1 MNKTNIPQYLA
12 EHGELTYRIV
22 GVSMNPLLLQDRDLI
37 TILRSDLAE
46 KDETGRFHN
55 HDVVLYKRHS
65 DGAYV
70 LHRIVEVREKDYV
83 ILGDNCVKREYGIT
97 DEDILGVMT
106 SFVRDGKTVQV
117 TDPLYKAYVELWCAL
132 EPFRGP
138 AKLAHTGARHM
149 QIVMKG
155 DETPAEFAGKLGR
168 TVGRMLMSATA
179 NSTFMRS
186 SLRLL
191 PEPVSRAL
199 GFSQANLT
207 KEEQQQALL
216 ATGNYL
222 VALLRSVLLDIE
234 PPEKPANVSWNAV
247 YTLAKRHTVDTMAY
261 EAVRRL
267 VKTAEA
273 ESAAESTSHDPAGRT
288 ATELPSSQLLTAW
301 SHRKD
306 ANVAKNLVQVSER
319 DKLICLLTE
328 DGIDVLP
335 LKGSV
340 LIDMY
345 PSPSW
350 RQMADLDMLIRADQ
364 NHNVRA
370 HMERLG
376 YTTKIF
382 DSGKDDCYDLPPFL
396 HVEMHRQLVP
406 ESSPLPGL
414 SNYYVDPWRR
424 AMTGAASSAQPGTAN
439 SQSSSANEHPA
450 HLYHFS
456 WDDYYLFLLAH
467 FYRHFQV
474 GGSGIRNVMDIHVFL
489 QNHRQDLHEEYLAA
503 ELEKLHMTDFRTD
516 MEARAKRWFG
526 VATEGQSAPETQQGT
541 YEQTPVNRHREDID
555 YLLFSSG
562 AYGLVSY
569 SMDFALN
576 RQAEEHRSKLTT
588 GLSYLQKI
596 VFPNYDYM
604 MLSYPW
610 MTGAPRASLPLLW
623 VYRIAHR
630 GWTSRTKIPHVF
642 LALKRFRRGEGRNQ

>member
-1 MNKTNIPQYLA
+1 M
-12 EHGELTYRIV
+12 
-22 GVSMNPLLLQDRDLI
+22 
-37 TILRSDLAE
+37 
-46 KDETGRFHN
+46 TG
-55 HDVVLYKRHS
+55 
-65 DGAYV
+65 
-70 LHRIVEVREKDYV
+70 
-83 ILGDNCVKREYGIT
+83 
-97 DEDILGVMT
+97 
-106 SFVRDGKTVQV
+106 FVRDGKTVQV

-149 QIVMKG
+149 QKVMKG
-155 DETPAEFAGKLGR
+155 DETPAEFAGKVGR
-168 TVGRMLMSATA
+168 TVGRMLMSATT

-191 PEPVSRAL
+191 PEPVSKAL
-199 GFSQANLT
+199 GLNQTNLT

-267 VKTAEA
+267 VENAEA

-288 ATELPSSQLLTAW
+288 ATELPSSQLLTTW

-396 HVEMHRQLVP
+396 HVEMHRELVP
-406 ESSPLPGL
+406 SGSPIPGL
-414 SNYYVDPWRR
+414 SDYYVDPWRR
-424 AMTGAASSAQPGTAN
+424 AVPDTD
-439 SQSSSANEHPA
+439 

-489 QNHRQDLHEEYLAA
+489 QNHKQDLHEEYLAA
-503 ELEKLHMTDFRTD
+503 ELEKLYMTDFRTD
-516 MEARAKRWFG
+516 MEARAERWF
-526 VATEGQSAPETQQGT
+526 GT
-541 YEQTPVNRHREDID
+541 YEQTLVNRHREDID

-576 RQAEEHRSKLTT
+576 RQAKEHRNKLTT

-623 VYRIAHR
+623 VYRIVHR

>member
-1 MNKTNIPQYLA
+1 MNKTNISQYLA

-22 GVSMNPLLLQDRDLI
+22 GVSMNPLLRQDRDLI

-46 KDETGRFHN
+46 KDENGRFHN

-117 TDPLYKAYVELWCAL
+117 TDPQYKAYVELWCAL

-138 AKLAHTGARHM
+138 AKLACTGARHV
-149 QIVMKG
+149 QKVAKG
-155 DETPAEFAGKLGR
+155 EETPAEFAGKVGR

-191 PEPVSRAL
+191 PEPVSKAL
-199 GFSQANLT
+199 GLNQTNLS

-261 EAVRRL
+261 EAMRRL
-267 VKTAEA
+267 VEAAKAGAAAEA
-273 ESAAESTSHDPAGRT
+273 KTN
-288 ATELPSSQLLTAW
+288 LPSADLLTTW

-319 DKLICLLTE
+319 DKLIRLLTE

-345 PSPSW
+345 PNPSW

-364 NHNVRA
+364 NHKVRA

-414 SNYYVDPWRR
+414 SDYYVDPWRR
-424 AMTGAASSAQPGTAN
+424 AVADT
-439 SQSSSANEHPA
+439 A

-489 QNHRQDLHEEYLAA
+489 QKHKQDLHEEYLSA

-516 MEARAKRWFG
+516 MEARAERWFG
-526 VATEGQSAPETQQGT
+526 A

-576 RQAEEHRSKLTT
+576 RQAKEHRNKLTT

>member
-22 GVSMNPLLLQDRDLI
+22 GVSMNPLLRQDRDLI
-37 TILRSDLAE
+37 TVLRTDLAK

-117 TDPLYKAYVELWCAL
+117 TNPLYKAYVELWCAL

-138 AKLAHTGARHM
+138 AKLAHTGARHV
-149 QIVMKG
+149 QKVANG
-155 DETPAEFAGKLGR
+155 EETPAEFAGKVGR
-168 TVGRMLMSATA
+168 TVGRMLLSATE
-179 NSTFMRS
+179 NSTFART
-186 SLRLL
+186 SLKLL
-191 PEPVSRAL
+191 PKPVSKAL
-199 GFSQANLT
+199 GLSQTNLT

-267 VKTAEA
+267 VEGAEA
-273 ESAAESTSHDPAGRT
+273 KSAAEGVSLESAENS
-288 ATELPSSQLLTAW
+288 ASELPSAQLLTTW

-319 DKLICLLTE
+319 NKLVHLLTE

-340 LIDMY
+340 LVDLY
-345 PSPSW
+345 PDPSW

-364 NHNVRA
+364 NHKVRA
-370 HMERLG
+370 HMEHLG

-396 HVEMHRQLVP
+396 HVEMHRELVP
-406 ESSPLPGL
+406 SGSPIPGL
-414 SNYYVDPWRR
+414 SDYYVDPWRR
-424 AMTGAASSAQPGTAN
+424 AVPGVASDAQPG
-439 SQSSSANEHPA
+439 SADEHPA

-489 QNHRQDLHEEYLAA
+489 QNHKQDLHEEYLAA

-516 MEARAKRWFG
+516 METKAERWFG
-526 VATEGQSAPETQQGT
+526 VATESQSKPEPQQDV

-576 RQAEEHRSKLTT
+576 RQAEEHSSKLTT